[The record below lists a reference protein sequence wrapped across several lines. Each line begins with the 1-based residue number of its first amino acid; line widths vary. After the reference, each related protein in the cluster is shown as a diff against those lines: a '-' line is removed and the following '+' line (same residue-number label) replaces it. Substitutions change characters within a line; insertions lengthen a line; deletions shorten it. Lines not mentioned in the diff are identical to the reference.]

1 MNDNDLGAGEFLEGE
16 EDRSDVFALY
26 PTLELV
32 SKFAQIIPRT
42 DWFYKIGTPL
52 SEEGRRA
59 AEDYVLALGFPEAHV
74 AAVTDWEEAM
84 ATMETG
90 GWNSPSWEAEEQLM
104 CSLMDRAIDIVDE
117 QFLEVALTSISAKAS
132 EHVSDG
138 ILTAAARFGVD
149 DDELLRAATGM
160 AVKTCYQAA
169 LVIAADAEEDHPF
182 ALKYRMYETGY
193 WPLDLMGSTYN
204 IF

>member
-1 MNDNDLGAGEFLEGE
+1 MNDNDIIEGGGE
-16 EDRSDVFALY
+16 ENRDVFALY

-32 SKFAQIIPRT
+32 GKFAQIIPRT
-42 DWFYKIGTPL
+42 DWFYRIGMPL
-52 SEEGRRA
+52 TDEARRA
-59 AEDYVLALGFPEAHV
+59 AEAYVLSLGFPEAYV
-74 AAVTDWEEAM
+74 ASVSDWEEAM
-84 ATMETG
+84 ASMETG

-104 CSLMDRAIDIVDE
+104 CSLMDQAIDIVDE

-132 EHVSDG
+132 EHVMEG
-138 ILTAAARFGVD
+138 IMAAATRFGID
-149 DDELLRAATGM
+149 DDDFLRAGTGM

-182 ALKYRMYETGY
+182 ALKYQMYETGY